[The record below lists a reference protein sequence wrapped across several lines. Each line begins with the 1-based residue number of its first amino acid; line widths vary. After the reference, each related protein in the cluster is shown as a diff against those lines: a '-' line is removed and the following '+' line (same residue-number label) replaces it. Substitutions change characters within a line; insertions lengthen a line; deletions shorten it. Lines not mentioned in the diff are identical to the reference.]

1 MEMSTEPAIV
11 PSSSGTL
18 FLIWSAIRGGR
29 NAPADESGLHDDR
42 QQVRQP
48 GEEVVVDAWK
58 GVLDAGQKRT
68 QVTRRRGEADRYT
81 DRLGPHEEERAAERA
96 QRCPAP
102 KDHGGQ
108 GNEPPAGSHVVLE
121 GASGLECKI
130 GAGQAGKHTTQQNV
144 TIAKPDYIDADG
156 VRRLR
161 VLPNG
166 TRPQTPTRAEE
177 QDLDDNHQYDSRQG
191 NWAHCREH
199 LEQPA
204 DARQVHEPS
213 RRP

>member
-68 QVTRRRGEADRYT
+68 QVPRRWGEADRYT
-81 DRLGPHEEERAAERA
+81 NRLGPHEEKRAAERA

-102 KDHGGQ
+102 KDHRGQ
-108 GNEPPAGSHVVLE
+108 GNEPPAGGHVVLE
-121 GASGLECKI
+121 GAGGLESKI
-130 GAGQAGKHTTQQNV
+130 GPGQACEYASHQNV
-144 TIAKPDYIDADG
+144 KIAKSDH
-156 VRRLR
+156 V
-161 VLPNG
+161 
-166 TRPQTPTRAEE
+166 
-177 QDLDDNHQYDSRQG
+177 
-191 NWAHCREH
+191 
-199 LEQPA
+199 
-204 DARQVHEPS
+204 
-213 RRP
+213 